1 MSSLASVFSSPN
13 VKLPDQTPATRLP
26 DAQDPA
32 IKEAG
37 ARQRQ
42 IEANRQGREST
53 DLIKPGTGTGTPKT
67 FANATLGS

>member
-32 IKEAG
+32 IKESG
-37 ARQRQ
+37 ARQRE
-42 IEANRQGREST
+42 IEASRSGREST
-53 DLIKPGTGTGTPKT
+53 DLTKSGTVSGAPKT